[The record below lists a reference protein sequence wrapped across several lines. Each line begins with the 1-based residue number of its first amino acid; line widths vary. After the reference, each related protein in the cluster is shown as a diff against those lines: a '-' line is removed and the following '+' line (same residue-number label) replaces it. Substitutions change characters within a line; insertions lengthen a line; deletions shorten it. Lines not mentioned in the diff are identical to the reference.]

1 MGPRVGPG
9 PSIHS
14 PPFLHA
20 VRSWTYESRLIKYA
34 KRGYAIAVPGL
45 DWDSVPSKLGGRQA
59 EPAEEPIPEPPSDHY
74 LENPFRIN
82 PAYTEWQQ
90 QYGTEYHRRRYRS
103 EDDGMYEYFEASAS
117 RSCSSPTRTASA
129 SATPTSAPSSC
140 RTRARRAMWP
150 SSLSRRARTT
160 DPPFPTCQVSIGPHD
175 NPRCDRCAMCR
186 VGCVGTLP
194 SWRA

>member
-14 PPFLHA
+14 PPCVHA

-90 QYGTEYHRRRYRS
+90 QYGTEYHRRSYRS
-103 EDDGMYEYFEASAS
+103 DYEDDGMYEYFEASGLKKLLIANKNSECFNDPNKRTKFVPHSGTTRDVAELIKAS
-117 RSCSSPTRTASA
+117 GEDYGPALPNVPGEHRPPRQSPLRSLRH
-129 SATPTSAPSSC
+129 
-140 RTRARRAMWP
+140 
-150 SSLSRRARTT
+150 
-160 DPPFPTCQVSIGPHD
+160 V
-175 NPRCDRCAMCR
+175 
-186 VGCVGTLP
+186 
-194 SWRA
+194 

>member
-14 PPFLHA
+14 PPFSHA

-103 EDDGMYEYFEASAS
+103 EDDGMYEYFEASGLKKLLIANKNS
-117 RSCSSPTRTASA
+117 ECFGDPNKRTKFVPHSGTTRDVAELIKSSGEDYGPALPNVPGEHR
-129 SATPTSAPSSC
+129 
-140 RTRARRAMWP
+140 
-150 SSLSRRARTT
+150 
-160 DPPFPTCQVSIGPHD
+160 PP
-175 NPRCDRCAMCR
+175 R
-186 VGCVGTLP
+186 
-194 SWRA
+194 